1 VKCPKVESHK
11 QTPLVVKKKKI
22 ETLRLYI
29 YITNIQTTMT
39 NTRAILSNYLLRYI
53 LLCIGF
59 ITAHYV
65 SAHLYVWWCVPSGV
79 KGYVMSPFLTL
90 SPHCQF
96 LRWVTYNGGVC
107 INACWVLLGSWL
119 ISKFQHLLNVLVEP
133 CIKDSDKE
141 SDKECVKDSD
151 KECAKDSDL
160 EEDTDE
166 SEDNESEQE
175 DEVKEEKEVKVE
187 ESTSRT
193 KLRTLRNRL
202 RYKKNT

>member
-1 VKCPKVESHK
+1 
-11 QTPLVVKKKKI
+11 
-22 ETLRLYI
+22 
-29 YITNIQTTMT
+29 MA
-39 NTRAILSNYLLRYI
+39 NTREILSNYLIRYI

-65 SAHLYVWWCVPSGV
+65 SAHLYVWWCVPFGV

-107 INACWVLLGSWL
+107 INACWVLFGSWL
-119 ISKFQHLLNVLVEP
+119 ISKFQYLLNGLVEPCDKEP
-133 CIKDSDKE
+133 CIKDS
-141 SDKECVKDSD
+141 VKDSV
-151 KECAKDSDL
+151 KECIQDS
-160 EEDTDE
+160 EE
-166 SEDNESEQE
+166 SEDNESENEENEENEEQE
-175 DEVKEEKEVKVE
+175 DEVKEEE
-187 ESTSRT
+187 EEEEDVNSRT

>member
-1 VKCPKVESHK
+1 
-11 QTPLVVKKKKI
+11 
-22 ETLRLYI
+22 
-29 YITNIQTTMT
+29 
-39 NTRAILSNYLLRYI
+39 
-53 LLCIGF
+53 
-59 ITAHYV
+59 
-65 SAHLYVWWCVPSGV
+65 
-79 KGYVMSPFLTL
+79 MSPFLTL

-141 SDKECVKDSD
+141 CVKDSD

-160 EEDTDE
+160 EEETDE

-175 DEVKEEKEVKVE
+175 DKVKEEKEVKVE

>member
-1 VKCPKVESHK
+1 MS
-11 QTPLVVKKKKI
+11 
-22 ETLRLYI
+22 
-29 YITNIQTTMT
+29 NI
-39 NTRAILSNYLLRYI
+39 RSILSNYLCRYI

-119 ISKFQHLLNVLVEP
+119 ISKFQFLLNVLVEP
-133 CIKDSDKE
+133 PNDKDS
-141 SDKECVKDSD
+141 
-151 KECAKDSDL
+151 CAKRCVQDS
-160 EEDTDE
+160 EPE
-166 SEDNESEQE
+166 SEESEPESCQEDE
-175 DEVKEEKEVKVE
+175 DEVKEETDVKEEKEKEGKVE

>member
-1 VKCPKVESHK
+1 
-11 QTPLVVKKKKI
+11 
-22 ETLRLYI
+22 
-29 YITNIQTTMT
+29 MT

-133 CIKDSDKE
+133 CDKE
-141 SDKECVKDSD
+141 CVKECVKDSD
-151 KECAKDSDL
+151 KECDK
-160 EEDTDE
+160 ECEDTD
-166 SEDNESEQE
+166 ESEQE

-187 ESTSRT
+187 ESNSRT

>member
-1 VKCPKVESHK
+1 
-11 QTPLVVKKKKI
+11 
-22 ETLRLYI
+22 
-29 YITNIQTTMT
+29 MT

-133 CIKDSDKE
+133 CDKDS
-141 SDKECVKDSD
+141 VKDSD

-166 SEDNESEQE
+166 SEQEEEQE
-175 DEVKEEKEVKVE
+175 DDVKEEKEVKVE

>member
-1 VKCPKVESHK
+1 
-11 QTPLVVKKKKI
+11 
-22 ETLRLYI
+22 
-29 YITNIQTTMT
+29 MT

-65 SAHLYVWWCVPSGV
+65 SAHLYVWWCVPFGV

-107 INACWVLLGSWL
+107 INACWVLFGSWL
-119 ISKFQHLLNVLVEP
+119 ISKFQYLLNGLVGANNKKH
-133 CIKDSDKE
+133 CVKE
-141 SDKECVKDSD
+141 CVKECDKECVKES
-151 KECAKDSDL
+151 
-160 EEDTDE
+160 DE
-166 SEDNESEQE
+166 SEDNESEDEEEESKDNKAEEEECEENEEE
-175 DEVKEEKEVKVE
+175 DKVKEEIN
-187 ESTSRT
+187 SRT